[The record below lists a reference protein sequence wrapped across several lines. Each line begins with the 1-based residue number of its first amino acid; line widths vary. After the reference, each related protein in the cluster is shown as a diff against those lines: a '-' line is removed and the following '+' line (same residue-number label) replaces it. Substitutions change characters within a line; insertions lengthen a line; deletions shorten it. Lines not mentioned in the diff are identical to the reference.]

1 MIIDIYPFDSGR
13 SGEQSL
19 QSQRRLRL
27 RGVLVRKHEPRMARM
42 RVVVEMPFLAC
53 GSAGGH
59 GVLRSA
65 QDDKVIRGR
74 LRQGRG
80 GKKTKVFW
88 ETKE

>member
-1 MIIDIYPFDSGR
+1 
-13 SGEQSL
+13 
-19 QSQRRLRL
+19 
-27 RGVLVRKHEPRMARM
+27 MARM
-42 RVVVEMPFLAC
+42 RVVVKMPFLAR
-53 GSAGGH
+53 GNAGGY